1 MVAHSESRAS
11 MRPTDDQ
18 NSNSEVPEIP
28 ESRATINNF
37 VSILASKYKNFCK
50 WSRFFC
56 FQLNRI
62 PNAAV
67 RNEFKSKMTQL
78 DEKWSSINSRIATVS
93 PSDNQVAAL
102 CKQMISSA
110 NDILKC
116 EPGNI
121 NLIATGRELGDMAG
135 KLNELKSADVAS
147 PINTFAKNILF
158 TSLYI
163 NKQTNGNDSFQA
175 SLNSLI
181 DTTDQL
187 MVLLET
193 GSYIV
198 STI

>member
-1 MVAHSESRAS
+1 
-11 MRPTDDQ
+11 
-18 NSNSEVPEIP
+18 
-28 ESRATINNF
+28 
-37 VSILASKYKNFCK
+37 
-50 WSRFFC
+50 
-56 FQLNRI
+56 
-62 PNAAV
+62 
-67 RNEFKSKMTQL
+67 MTQL
-78 DEKWSSINSRIATVS
+78 DEKWTSINSRIGTVS
-93 PSDNQVAAL
+93 SSDNQVAAL
-102 CKQMISSA
+102 CKQMITNA

-121 NLIATGRELGDMAG
+121 NVISIGRELGEMSS

-193 GSYIV
+193 GLNRSN
-198 STI
+198 THMPH

>member
-1 MVAHSESRAS
+1 MG
-11 MRPTDDQ
+11 
-18 NSNSEVPEIP
+18 N
-28 ESRATINNF
+28 
-37 VSILASKYKNFCK
+37 
-50 WSRFFC
+50 FFC

-193 GSYIV
+193 GSYIL

>member
-1 MVAHSESRAS
+1 ML
-11 MRPTDDQ
+11 
-18 NSNSEVPEIP
+18 
-28 ESRATINNF
+28 F
-37 VSILASKYKNFCK
+37 
-50 WSRFFC
+50 

-67 RNEFKSKMTQL
+67 RNEFKTKMTQL
-78 DEKWSSINSRIATVS
+78 DEKWTSINSRIGTVS

-102 CKQMISSA
+102 CKQMITSA

-121 NLIATGRELGDMAG
+121 NLISTGRELGEMG
-135 KLNELKSADVAS
+135 SKLNELKSADVAS

-193 GSYIV
+193 GLDKSNTHV
-198 STI
+198 PH

>member
-1 MVAHSESRAS
+1 
-11 MRPTDDQ
+11 
-18 NSNSEVPEIP
+18 
-28 ESRATINNF
+28 
-37 VSILASKYKNFCK
+37 
-50 WSRFFC
+50 
-56 FQLNRI
+56 
-62 PNAAV
+62 
-67 RNEFKSKMTQL
+67 MTQL
-78 DEKWSSINSRIATVS
+78 DEKWTSTNSRIGTVS

-102 CKQMISSA
+102 CKQMITSA

-121 NLIATGRELGDMAG
+121 NLISTGRELGEMG
-135 KLNELKSADVAS
+135 SKLNDLKSADVAS

-193 GSYIV
+193 GLDKSITISYGPRAQLIFINLFLVIKNEGGSVLEDSKSSFMTRTV
-198 STI
+198 SDTFTEQSETSQSAFENPESIPNENSSSEDEESDAR

>member
-1 MVAHSESRAS
+1 
-11 MRPTDDQ
+11 
-18 NSNSEVPEIP
+18 
-28 ESRATINNF
+28 
-37 VSILASKYKNFCK
+37 
-50 WSRFFC
+50 
-56 FQLNRI
+56 
-62 PNAAV
+62 
-67 RNEFKSKMTQL
+67 MTQL
-78 DEKWSSINSRIATVS
+78 DEKWTSINSRIGTVS

-102 CKQMISSA
+102 CKQMITSA
-110 NDILKC
+110 NDIIKC

-121 NLIATGRELGDMAG
+121 NLISTGRELGEMG
-135 KLNELKSADVAS
+135 SKLNELKSADVAS

-193 GSYIV
+193 GLDKSNTHVPPKFFLVIKNEGGSVLEDSKSSFMTRTV
-198 STI
+198 SDTFTEQSEASQSAFENPESIPNENSSSEDEESDAR